1 MIDIRV
7 QGFLHDCKTLDPVFL
22 LIKTED
28 MKQNI
33 ARYLLIFILLTGC
46 KGVID
51 KQPDEPVWWKETVF
65 YQIYMPSFQDSSGS
79 GYSDFKGMTTRL
91 NYLEA
96 LGVKG
101 IWLTPFQKSPKV
113 DNGYDVADY
122 YSVDPMYGSMN
133 DFKKFLAEAHSR
145 GIKVIMDMVVNHTS
159 TDAYW
164 FQQSRLS
171 KDNPYRDYYV
181 WRDEPNNWESFFGGP
196 AWTRDTLTGQY
207 YYHKFDVR
215 MADLNWTNPEV
226 VREIQEVLRFWLD
239 MGIDGFRLD
248 VINFLLTDGILEDNP
263 MENGNQIHKY
273 DVDQPGVKDAMR
285 LIRETV
291 NEYDDRFIVGEIGS
305 ADLDVLQRYQAPD
318 MMDVVFN
325 FNFGSIPAFSVEDI
339 FNELVEME
347 EKLHDFP
354 TLFFGSH
361 DMPRPM
367 NRLAEG
373 CPKRAEALAAL
384 ILTAKGVPFIYYG
397 EEIGMHNIKAQ
408 SIDDIIDV
416 QGRTQYFLA
425 LEAGKTPEE
434 ALREINRH
442 NRDRSRSPMQWDDSP
457 NAGFTTGK
465 PWIGVHENYRKVN
478 AALVEQQENSI
489 LNRYRKLINLRNSE
503 EVLQYGAYTSLERLT
518 DEAIRFTRT
527 LNEEHITVVIN
538 FGDLIAVE
546 LPANAKLLMG
556 TGELGA
562 NEYVIFRHAD

>member
-1 MIDIRV
+1 MS
-7 QGFLHDCKTLDPVFL
+7 F
-22 LIKTED
+22 
-28 MKQNI
+28 NI
-33 ARYLLIFILLTGC
+33 TRYLLLFLFLAGC
-46 KGVID
+46 QSASD

-65 YQIYMPSFQDSSGS
+65 YQIYMPSFQDSTGS
-79 GYSDFKGMTTRL
+79 GYSDFKGMTARL
-91 NYLEA
+91 GYLQE
-96 LGVKG
+96 LGIQG

-122 YSVDPMYGSMN
+122 YSVDPMYGNMD
-133 DFKKFLAEAHSR
+133 DFKTFLSEAHSR

-171 KDNPYRDYYV
+171 KDNPYRDYYI
-181 WRDEPNNWESFFGGP
+181 WRDKPNNWESFFGGP
-196 AWTRDTLTGQY
+196 AWTKDTLTDQY

-226 VREIQEVLRFWLD
+226 VREIQNVLRFWLD
-239 MGIDGFRLD
+239 LGIDGFRLD
-248 VINFLLTDGILEDNP
+248 VINFLLTDGILDDNP

-273 DVDQPGVKDAMR
+273 DIDQPGVKDAMR
-285 LIRETV
+285 LIKKTV
-291 NEYDDRFIVGEIGS
+291 DEYEDRFIVGEIGS
-305 ADLDVLQRYQAPD
+305 DDMDILQRYQAPD

-325 FNFGSIPAFSVEDI
+325 FNFGSIPDFSVERI
-339 FNELVEME
+339 LNELVSME
-347 EKLHDFP
+347 AKLQDYP

-367 NRLAEG
+367 NRLADG

-397 EEIGMHNIKAQ
+397 EEIGMQNIKAQ

-442 NRDRSRSPMQWDDSP
+442 NRDRSRSPMQWDDSRH
-457 NAGFTTGK
+457 AGFTTGT
-465 PWIGVHENYRKVN
+465 PWIRVHENYREVN
-478 AALVEQQENSI
+478 VAHAEKDEHSL
-489 LNRYRKLINLRNSE
+489 LNRYKDLINLRNKE
-503 EVLQYGAYTSLERLT
+503 TVLQYGSYTSLERPT
-518 DEAIRFTRT
+518 DGAIRYTRT
-527 LNEEHITVVIN
+527 LQGEHITVVIN
-538 FGDLIAVE
+538 FGEPMAVD
-546 LPANAKLLMG
+546 LPADAKILMG
-556 TGELGA
+556 NVNLGS
-562 NEYVIFRHAD
+562 NEYVIYRHTG

>member
-1 MIDIRV
+1 MN
-7 QGFLHDCKTLDPVFL
+7 
-22 LIKTED
+22 
-28 MKQNI
+28 QNI

-65 YQIYMPSFQDSSGS
+65 YQIYMPSFQDSSDS
-79 GYSDFKGMTTRL
+79 GFSDFKGMTARL
-91 NYLEA
+91 DHIES

-101 IWLTPFQKSPKV
+101 IWLTPFQESPRV

-122 YSVDPMYGSMN
+122 YTVDPMYGNM
-133 DFKKFLAEAHSR
+133 DHFETFLAEAHSR

-196 AWTRDTLTGQY
+196 AWTKDTLTGQY

-239 MGIDGFRLD
+239 IGIDGFRLD

-263 MENGNQIHKY
+263 MENGKQIHKY

-285 LIRETV
+285 LIKETV
-291 NEYDDRFIVGEIGS
+291 NEYEKRFIVGEIGS

-325 FNFGSIPAFSVEDI
+325 FNFGSIPEFSVERI
-339 FNELVEME
+339 FNELVSME
-347 EKLHDFP
+347 EQLPGYP

-361 DMPRPM
+361 DMPRLM
-367 NRLAEG
+367 NRLANGSPE
-373 CPKRAEALAAL
+373 RAEALAVL
-384 ILTAKGVPFIYYG
+384 ILTGKGIPFIYYG
-397 EEIGMHNIKAQ
+397 EEIGMHNIMAQ
-408 SIDDIIDV
+408 SIDDIIDI

-425 LEAGKTPEE
+425 LEAGKTPDE
-434 ALREINRH
+434 ALQEADQH
-442 NRDRSRSPMQWDDSP
+442 NRDRSRSPMQWDNSRH
-457 NAGFTTGK
+457 AGFTTGT
-465 PWIGVHENYRKVN
+465 PWIRVHENYHEVN
-478 AALVEQQENSI
+478 VAQAEQEEQSL
-489 LNRYRKLINLRNSE
+489 LNRYRDLINLRNKE
-503 EVLQYGAYTSLERLT
+503 KILQYGSYTLLERPADHT
-518 DEAIRFTRT
+518 IRFTRT
-527 LNEEHITVVIN
+527 LNEAHITVVIN
-538 FGDLIAVE
+538 FGETMTVE
-546 LPANAKLLMG
+546 LPADAKVLMG
-556 TGELGA
+556 KRDLGS
-562 NEYVIFRHAD
+562 NEYVIYRHAG